1 MKVNIHAGH
10 CPDGGSGACGAV
22 GLIKESTEARKV
34 VKYAK
39 YYLELAGVTVYDCT
53 CEAQVNK
60 NECLRRIVAKCNEHD
75 VDLDIS
81 VHFNDGANP
90 NADGKTTGTEDYVL
104 SKSGSTLK
112 LEVAE
117 RFNEAMKEQ
126 GFKNRGIKV
135 KKLYVLQNTKAPA
148 ILVEVAFVNDPEDVA
163 LYLKI
168 GPKTIGKILAEAI
181 VGKEIKEV
189 IRYKTTAKSLNL
201 RETPGMDGKVI
212 LSLKEG
218 GIVKNLGKEKT
229 VKGITWVNVQATVSG
244 DKHKGWMSKRY
255 LKVYE

>member
-53 CEAQVNK
+53 CDDQVNK

-104 SKSGSTLK
+104 SKT
-112 LEVAE
+112 
-117 RFNEAMKEQ
+117 RN
-126 GFKNRGIKV
+126 
-135 KKLYVLQNTKAPA
+135 
-148 ILVEVAFVNDPEDVA
+148 
-163 LYLKI
+163 
-168 GPKTIGKILAEAI
+168 I
-181 VGKEIKEV
+181 V
-189 IRYKTTAKSLNL
+189 KSLNNDL
-201 RETPGMDGKVI
+201 ANDKSFSCLPR
-212 LSLKEG
+212 
-218 GIVKNLGKEKT
+218 
-229 VKGITWVNVQATVSG
+229 NV
-244 DKHKGWMSKRY
+244 
-255 LKVYE
+255 